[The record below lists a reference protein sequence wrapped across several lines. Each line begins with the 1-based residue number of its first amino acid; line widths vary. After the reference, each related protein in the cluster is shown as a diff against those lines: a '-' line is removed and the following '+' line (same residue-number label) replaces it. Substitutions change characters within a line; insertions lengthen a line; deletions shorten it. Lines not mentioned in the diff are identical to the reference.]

1 MSKED
6 KERFMEVVD
15 NAKENYVNFTKEQL
29 EQDYEFKMEG
39 IRLLGVE
46 QGIELGIEQGI
57 TQGITQGIQQKNNE
71 TVINMLKENL
81 DISLI
86 SKITSLS
93 EEEILKIKN
102 SL

>member
-46 QGIELGIEQGI
+46 QGIE
-57 TQGITQGIQQKNNE
+57 QKNNE
-71 TVINMLKENL
+71 TVIKLLNKNYEIKE
-81 DISLI
+81 ISE
-86 SKITSLS
+86 ITGMS
-93 EEEILKIKN
+93 EEAILKIKKT
-102 SL
+102 L